1 MLFDDRWQSWRYW
14 IFTTKKT
21 RILKNTKIVKNI
33 NITNFSHEFTPIE
46 STAWGTSLYIADH
59 LAHQKRSD
67 LNIYAKN
74 YLGST
79 FIETIYPSETNI
91 IVGCI
96 NRHPTMDLNELNY
109 YYPNPLLEKLVKE
122 QKTFLA
128 LMLIY

>member
-1 MLFDDRWQSWRYW
+1 M
-14 IFTTKKT
+14 
-21 RILKNTKIVKNI
+21 KNI
-33 NITNFSHEFTPIE
+33 NITNFSHELTPIE
-46 STAWGTSLYIADH
+46 STAGRTLLYIAEH
-59 LAHQKRSD
+59 LAHQKRND

-74 YLGST
+74 YLEST
-79 FIETIYPSETNI
+79 FIETIYLNETNI

-122 QKTFLA
+122 PKTFLA